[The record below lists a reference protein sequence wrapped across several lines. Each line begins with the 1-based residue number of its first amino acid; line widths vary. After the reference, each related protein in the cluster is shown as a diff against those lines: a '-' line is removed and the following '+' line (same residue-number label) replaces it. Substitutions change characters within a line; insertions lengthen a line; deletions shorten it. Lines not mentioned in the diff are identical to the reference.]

1 MQTGRRSR
9 RVRSAVLA
17 VVAALTAACAGAGA
31 SSDAGVS
38 DDGAAARP
46 VVAATT
52 NILGSVIRDALGDH
66 VEVLDVMPRV
76 SDPHSFEVSGKTAAR
91 MAEAD
96 LVVANG
102 LGLEGGLASVLDSLR
117 DDVEVLEIAP
127 LLDPQVYG
135 EVATEGEVGS
145 ADPHVWTDPARM
157 AEVPG
162 LVADALLELDRFED
176 GATGPGVDPE
186 ALRTAAQES
195 SERMMEL
202 DAETAETLD
211 ALPADRRQLVASYHG
226 LGYYAERYDLT
237 VLGVVLPS
245 GAALAA
251 PSAADL
257 ADLLDALD
265 TAGVTAIF
273 ADPTRPAPLAEA
285 LAAERD
291 GEVTVVDLPV
301 ESLGEPGSAS
311 EDYTGMIRTI
321 TERIFD
327 ALSA

>member
-1 MQTGRRSR
+1 M
-9 RVRSAVLA
+9 V
-17 VVAALTAACAGAGA
+17 
-31 SSDAGVS
+31 
-38 DDGAAARP
+38 
-46 VVAATT
+46 ATT
-52 NILGSVIRDALGDH
+52 TNVLGSVVRDALGDH

-76 SDPHSFEVSGKTAAR
+76 SDPHSFEVSGTTAAR
-91 MAEAD
+91 MAESD

-102 LGLEGGLASVLDSLR
+102 LGLEGGLAPVLQSLR

-135 EVATEGEVGS
+135 EVATDEETGS

-157 AEVPG
+157 AQVPG
-162 LVADALLELDRFED
+162 LVVDALTSLEENPSGPDVDADALRAAAEEASDRMLD
-176 GATGPGVDPE
+176 
-186 ALRTAAQES
+186 
-195 SERMMEL
+195 L
-202 DAETAETLD
+202 DAETAAALD
-211 ALPADRRQLVASYHG
+211 ALPEERRQLVASYHG

-257 ADLLDALD
+257 TDLLDALE

-273 ADPTRPAPLAEA
+273 ADPTHPAPLAEA

-291 GEVTVVDLPV
+291 GEVSVVDLPV
-301 ESLGEPGSAS
+301 ESLGEPGSDA

-321 TERIFD
+321 TERIVD
-327 ALSA
+327 ALGA